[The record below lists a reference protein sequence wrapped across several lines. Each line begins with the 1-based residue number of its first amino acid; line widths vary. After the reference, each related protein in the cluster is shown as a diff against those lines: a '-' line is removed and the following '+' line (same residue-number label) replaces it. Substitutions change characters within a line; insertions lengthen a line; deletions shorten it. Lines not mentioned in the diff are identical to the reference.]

1 MAGNSRSWGASLS
14 PQRREAAARHLA
26 NVLRRQ
32 SAELGESESERVSDV
47 LGSEPGALAKQFEAA
62 PAAEGEEADFTGRAR
77 DYYSAELVTNVTMVP
92 IASRESSEVTRED
105 LPGTLGLHAKVG
117 DALLSDHE
125 TVCVA
130 LPLLFTSGEY
140 GHQENRRIYRSQVSD
155 VGAHEA
161 DRG

>member
-62 PAAEGEEADFTGRAR
+62 PAAEGEEADLTGPAR
-77 DYYSAELVTNVTMVP
+77 DYYPPGLFTSYTRVP
-92 IASRESSEVTRED
+92 TASREGSEVTRED
-105 LPGTLGLHAKVG
+105 LPGPLGLHATIG

-130 LPLLFTSGEY
+130 LPWLLTSGEY
-140 GHQENRRIYRSQVSD
+140 GHQENLRIHRNRGSD

-161 DRG
+161 DSD